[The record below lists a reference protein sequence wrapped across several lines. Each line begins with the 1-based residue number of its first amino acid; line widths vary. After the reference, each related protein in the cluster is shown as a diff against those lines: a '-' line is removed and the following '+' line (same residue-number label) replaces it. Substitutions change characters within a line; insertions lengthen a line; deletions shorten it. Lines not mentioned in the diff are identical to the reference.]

1 MSLKRNVDE
10 MITEKL
16 PQKGRINKGIVYSG
30 LHKRPQMEQIV
41 DYLVN
46 GQERTNFPDREAKQ
60 VRNHPFMTQLDFFDM
75 QEEQQKAWADTV
87 RKKEAQEVAEKEKT
101 SEALEVARNPNNKSV
116 EAMIDTTEDLDQS
129 YRDADFI
136 IDYKDELK
144 TNLTRIRG
152 KRESNA
158 QTNAWGLAY
167 QAKNPTYDGP
177 SPSAPTQADLDEE
190 EEEEEGR
197 PGSSAGP
204 RRAKER
210 RGQTKVGPDG
220 ERLQGQSTLDGFGR
234 TLDSI
239 EANWKLGVFPK
250 AALMGTKLAL
260 GGTKLVVKAAS
271 FSGTKALDL
280 YDYATDAD
288 GSRQQAR
295 IDREIEEEAARL
307 RKETSILASLDEQGN
322 RRAAQWDAHVDKHA
336 ITPHTARD
344 VTLNENDPVHTKKV
358 WNNLGTMGLNTLQ
371 AGEKYMLSMP
381 GNALLAE
388 AGPVRGNK
396 KGKKKK

>member
-87 RKKEAQEVAEKEKT
+87 RKKEAQEVADKEKT
-101 SEALEVARNPNNKSV
+101 SEALEVARNRNNKSV
-116 EAMIDTTEDLDQS
+116 EAMIDSTEQLDQD
-129 YRDADFI
+129 YRDADYV

-177 SPSAPTQADLDEE
+177 SPSAPTQDDLDEE

-210 RGQTKVGPDG
+210 RGQNKVGPDG
-220 ERLQGQSTLDGFGR
+220 EKLEGQGKFAGMGNMMKN
-234 TLDSI
+234 
-239 EANWKLGVFPK
+239 EADKWELGPLPK
-250 AALMGTKLAL
+250 AAIAGTKLAL